1 MKEQILKVLAEHP
14 SARKR
19 EIAHLLHISHMKAVA
34 LVNELEEEGKI
45 KSVYHH
51 DSANLEFY
59 DKYYLA

>member
-14 SARKR
+14 GARKR
-19 EIAHLLHISHMKAVA
+19 EIAHYLRVSHMKAVA

-45 KSVYHH
+45 KAVYHH

>member
-14 SARKR
+14 GLRKR
-19 EIAHLLHISHMKAVA
+19 ELALYLPINRMMAVT
-34 LVNELEEEGKI
+34 LMDELEEEGKI
-45 KSVYHH
+45 KAVYHH